1 MEPIWVFKGQK
12 DTSPSVQMGRP
23 MEFVSLELRGFS
35 STMPR
40 PFACLPTGMLPA
52 GGIKRTRSSTSF
64 VFNLIGAPKLRTTC
78 SLPFKPNKGYPQSM
92 TLDDLLTCLV
102 PVLALSESRLWA
114 SGFVFTNH
122 GLDSTKNSAELAGT
136 RDGLSLNRLQPN
148 WVMGWARTQNRY
160 EPPKKNTNSYRWEP
174 PQNGWD
180 HSPET
185 GRVSVSLGQNPAK
198 RVASKR

>member
-12 DTSPSVQMGRP
+12 DTNPSVQMGRP

-114 SGFVFTNH
+114 SGIVFTNH

-136 RDGLSLNRLQPN
+136 RDGLFLNRLQRN

-160 EPPKKNTNSYRWEP
+160 EPPKKT
-174 PQNGWD
+174 QTA
-180 HSPET
+180 T
-185 GRVSVSLGQNPAK
+185 GGNLPKMGGTTHPK
-198 RVASKR
+198 RGGFPCPLDKILQRG